1 MQRASRCEFI
11 CHTEL
16 KEADWCHVFG
26 EVADVEGRSWVGDR
40 GEARF
45 LGEQNQAFWR
55 TLASDPWMQRALKVW
70 MIYFNRRPVSF
81 CLALDA
87 GRTRYIIANSYD
99 PEIADFS
106 TGSTIYREVITQAI
120 AAGLTELHIGQGD
133 SGYKSRWRA
142 EDVGGL
148 IDIVAFPPS
157 VAGISLNIAFGLR
170 KKMGL

>member
-1 MQRASRCEFI
+1 MAQAGHQI
-11 CHTEL
+11 CNPS
-16 KEADWCHVFG
+16 G
-26 EVADVEGRSWVGDR
+26 ESG
-40 GEARF
+40 
-45 LGEQNQAFWR
+45 
-55 TLASDPWMQRALKVW
+55 
-70 MIYFNRRPVSF
+70 FNGRPVSF

-148 IDIVAFPPS
+148 IDIMAFHLVS
-157 VAGISLNIAFGLR
+157 QVYR
-170 KKMGL
+170 